1 MGYPALLWATCSR
14 VTENSFLILN
24 LNLPSLHLNMHM
36 LGILGCTPC
45 WGANCGSMDLTL
57 AGRRGHLRPCTAG
70 RWAPCPSPWPVWHL
84 LILTLLQPMKQPLCL
99 AILKEINKA
108 TKTSDEDE
116 GRGIFSF
123 SLFLHFF
130 FYKGTQTQPQTDLSL
145 RLCICRFK
153 QQYGEFHMSVSWA
166 YSYVLN
172 WVYNF
177 LLRVLCNRKK
187 KKKQNWSQS
196 HLHC

>member
-1 MGYPALLWATCSR
+1 MAAWISHLLGGEDTCAPALQ
-14 VTENSFLILN
+14 E
-24 LNLPSLHLNMHM
+24 
-36 LGILGCTPC
+36 
-45 WGANCGSMDLTL
+45 D
-57 AGRRGHLRPCTAG
+57 GH
-70 RWAPCPSPWPVWHL
+70 PCPSPWPVWHL

-187 KKKQNWSQS
+187 KTTDHKVICIVRNKWTSETCYTS
-196 HLHC
+196 TTWAFYKGIFII